1 MFETVNDF
9 QASLSNLTTKNE
21 ACFKAAFEHQK
32 QLTKP
37 PGSLGKLEEYACFM
51 AAWQGNERPEI
62 KLAQALV
69 FAGNHGVC
77 NQGVN
82 PFPQEVTMA
91 MVENFRNGGAAI
103 NQLATHSNADLNIVL
118 LSDGLATSDITVGPA
133 MTEQECLE
141 AINSGAAAVNLKTDI
156 LLLGEMGIGNST
168 VSSALCLGTFGGVG
182 SDWVGA
188 GTGSDSEGIIKK
200 AKVIERARAVN
211 REGLNTP
218 FQILMSLGG
227 REQAAICGA
236 LIAARLNSIP
246 VIIDG
251 FIASSAIA
259 PLISVPEIYD
269 HVIFA
274 HQSAEA
280 GHGRLLNKLGKV
292 PMFDLG
298 MRLGEGSGAA
308 LALNIIRASLAC
320 HNGMATFAEA
330 GIGT

>member
-1 MFETVNDF
+1 
-9 QASLSNLTTKNE
+9 
-21 ACFKAAFEHQK
+21 
-32 QLTKP
+32 
-37 PGSLGKLEEYACFM
+37 
-51 AAWQGNERPEI
+51 
-62 KLAQALV
+62 
-69 FAGNHGVC
+69 
-77 NQGVN
+77 
-82 PFPQEVTMA
+82 
-91 MVENFRNGGAAI
+91 
-103 NQLATHSNADLNIVL
+103 
-118 LSDGLATSDITVGPA
+118 

-141 AINSGAAAVNLKTDI
+141 AINSGAAAVNLKADI

-200 AKVIERARAVN
+200 AKVIERARDVN
-211 REGLNTP
+211 QEKLNTP

-236 LIAARLNSIP
+236 LIAARLNRIP

-259 PLISVPEIYD
+259 PLISVEEIYD
-269 HVIFA
+269 HVIVA

-320 HNGMATFAEA
+320 HNGMATFAET
-330 GIGT
+330 GIGS

>member
-9 QASLSNLTTKNE
+9 QDSLNGLTKRNE
-21 ACFKAAFEHQK
+21 VFFKAAFERQK

-77 NQGVN
+77 DQGVN

-103 NQLATHSNADLNIVL
+103 NQLAAYSGADLDIIL
-118 LSDGLATSDITVGPA
+118 LSDGQATADITVGPA
-133 MTEQECLE
+133 MSEQECLE
-141 AINSGAAAVNLKTDI
+141 AINRGAEAVNSKSDI

-168 VSSALCLGTFGGVG
+168 ISSALCLGTFGGQG
-182 SDWVGA
+182 LDWVGA
-188 GTGSDSEGIIKK
+188 GTGSNTEGIFKK
-200 AKVIERARAVN
+200 AKVIERARIRN
-211 REGLNTP
+211 QESLNTP
-218 FQILMSLGG
+218 FEILMSLGG

-236 LIAARLNSIP
+236 LVAARCHSIP

-259 PLISVPEIYD
+259 PLVSVDQIYD
-269 HVIFA
+269 NVIFA

-280 GHGRLLNKLGKV
+280 GHSRLLSKLGKV

-308 LALNIIRASLAC
+308 LALSIVRASLAC

-330 GIGT
+330 GIGE

>member
-9 QASLSNLTTKNE
+9 QDSLNGLTKRNE
-21 ACFKAAFEHQK
+21 VFFKAAFERQK

-77 NQGVN
+77 DQGVN

-103 NQLATHSNADLNIVL
+103 NQLAAYSGADLDIIL
-118 LSDGLATSDITVGPA
+118 LSDGQATADITVGPA
-133 MTEQECLE
+133 MSEQECLE
-141 AINSGAAAVNLKTDI
+141 AINRGAEAVNSKSDI

-168 VSSALCLGTFGGVG
+168 ISSALCLGTFGGQG
-182 SDWVGA
+182 LDWVGA
-188 GTGSDSEGIIKK
+188 GTGSNTEGILKK
-200 AKVIERARAVN
+200 AKVIERARTSN
-211 REGLNTP
+211 KECLNTP
-218 FQILMSLGG
+218 FEILMSLGG

-236 LIAARLNSIP
+236 LVAARCHNIP

-259 PLISVPEIYD
+259 PLVSVDHIYD

-280 GHGRLLNKLGKV
+280 GHSRLLSKLGKV

-308 LALNIIRASLAC
+308 LALSIIRASLAC

-330 GIGT
+330 GIGE